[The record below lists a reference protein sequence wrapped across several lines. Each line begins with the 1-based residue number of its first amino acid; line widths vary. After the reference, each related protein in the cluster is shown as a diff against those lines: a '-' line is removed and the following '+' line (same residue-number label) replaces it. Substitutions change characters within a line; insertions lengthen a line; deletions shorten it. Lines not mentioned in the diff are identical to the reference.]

1 MSETATGTGST
12 NPNINVTNPTTSN
25 DGKGRIEVESGGG
38 PLTFDELES
47 VLGDKK
53 RGKSKEEKTKQEK
66 SQDLTSDND
75 KGKPAK
81 SESKEK
87 SEEKSKESKDTKD
100 GEKSETQEKPPRKK
114 VKAKFQDSDLEL
126 DDETL
131 IPVSVNGKEEMWTLK
146 ELRADK
152 SGKVAWDKQFS
163 EISKSKKELGT
174 KEMKLQEISNKIKA
188 AFEEQDSDMKMFKMA
203 QIAGVDPVQFRQKFL
218 DDNIS
223 LLEKYYAMSEDER
236 KSDALAYEAK
246 IQKHRADTLE
256 ESSRQEQAHR
266 ALSAKID
273 SLRASHQVS
282 EEEFA
287 SRYEQ
292 IEAYERQMATKYSDY
307 KPAQITPERII
318 ETLEKDRLWNATE
331 ERIKTL
337 NLGWNEET
345 KRKNLLNMV
354 EKAYELGFKPNE
366 MSEMVDELW
375 GSKKTQRTVEA
386 KQKQKDEFLHG
397 KRDVPKV
404 GANSNSEPLF
414 FDEI

>member
-1 MSETATGTGST
+1 MSEAATGAGST

-25 DGKGRIEVESGGG
+25 DGKGRIEIESGGG
-38 PLTFDELES
+38 PLTFDELEQ

-53 RGKSKEEKTKQEK
+53 RGKSKDDKPKQDK
-66 SQDLTSDND
+66 SQDLTSDSD
-75 KGKPAK
+75 KGKTAK
-81 SESKEK
+81 SDAKEK
-87 SEEKSKESKDTKD
+87 PEPKAKESKDS
-100 GEKSETQEKPPRKK
+100 EKSDAEEKPARKT
-114 VKAKFQDSDLEL
+114 VKAKFQDTDLEL

-131 IPVSVNGKEEMWTLK
+131 IPVTVNGKEEMWTLK

-152 SGKVAWDKQFS
+152 SGKVAWDKQFT
-163 EISKSKKELGT
+163 ELSKSKKEIGT
-174 KEMKLQEISNKIKA
+174 KELKLQEISNKIRD
-188 AFEEQDSDMKMFKMA
+188 AFEEPDSDMKMFKMA
-203 QIAGVDPVQFRQKFL
+203 QIAGVDPIQFRQKFL
-218 DDNIS
+218 NDNIS
-223 LLEKYYAMSEDER
+223 LLEKFYAMSEDER
-236 KSDALAYEAK
+236 KADALAYEAK

-256 ESSRQEQAHR
+256 ESSKQEQAHR

-292 IEAYERQMATKYSDY
+292 IEAYERQMAAKYSDY

-318 ETLEKDRLWNATE
+318 ETIEKDRLWNATE

-337 NLGWNEET
+337 SLGWNEET

-354 EKAYELGFKPNE
+354 DKAYTLGFKPNE
-366 MSEMVDELW
+366 MAEMVDELW
-375 GSKKTQRTVEA
+375 GSKRTQRTIEA

-397 KRDVPKV
+397 KKDVPKV
-404 GANSNSEPLF
+404 GGNSESEPLF

>member
-1 MSETATGTGST
+1 MSEAATGAGST

-25 DGKGRIEVESGGG
+25 DGKGRIEIESGGG
-38 PLTFDELES
+38 PLTFDELEQ

-53 RGKSKEEKTKQEK
+53 RGKSKDDKPKQDK
-66 SQDLTSDND
+66 SQDLTSDSD
-75 KGKPAK
+75 KGKKSDAK
-81 SESKEK
+81 EKPEPKAKESKESEK
-87 SEEKSKESKDTKD
+87 SDVEEK
-100 GEKSETQEKPPRKK
+100 PARKT
-114 VKAKFQDSDLEL
+114 VKAKFQDTDLEL

-131 IPVSVNGKEEMWTLK
+131 IPVTVNGKEEMWTLK

-152 SGKVAWDKQFS
+152 SGKVAWDKQFT
-163 EISKSKKELGT
+163 ELSKSKKEIGT
-174 KEMKLQEISNKIKA
+174 KELKLQEISNKIRD
-188 AFEEQDSDMKMFKMA
+188 AFEEPDSDMKMFKMA
-203 QIAGVDPVQFRQKFL
+203 QIAGVDPIQFRQKFL
-218 DDNIS
+218 NDNIS
-223 LLEKYYAMSEDER
+223 LLEKFYAMSEDER
-236 KSDALAYEAK
+236 KADALAYEAK

-256 ESSRQEQAHR
+256 ESSKQEQAHR

-292 IEAYERQMATKYSDY
+292 IEAYERQMAAKYLDY
-307 KPAQITPERII
+307 QKAQVTPERII
-318 ETLEKDRLWNATE
+318 ETIEKDRLWNATE

-354 EKAYELGFKPNE
+354 DKAYTLGFKPSE
-366 MSEMVDELW
+366 MAEMVDELW
-375 GSKKTQRTVEA
+375 GSKKTQRTIEA

-397 KRDVPKV
+397 KKDVPKV
-404 GANSNSEPLF
+404 GGNSESEPLF